1 MNKLVTDYAV
11 DTQYPDVSGI
21 EHLQMLDTRSR
32 LAEIEDTLT
41 AEERHVLE
49 IADRRLLAH
58 AAEFLAEI
66 SRFADLAKERQRL
79 QPPPEYWWWYLDVL
93 ARAPVFVPAHEYEP
107 ELAPA

>member
-1 MNKLVTDYAV
+1 MNKLVKDYAV

-21 EHLQMLDTRSR
+21 EHLQMLETRSR
-32 LAEIEDTLT
+32 LAEIEGTLT
-41 AEERHVLE
+41 AEERRVLE
-49 IADRRLLAH
+49 TADQRLFAH

-93 ARAPVFVPAHEYEP
+93 AQAPTFTPTRQPKPELVPA
-107 ELAPA
+107 